1 MRSRIQKLSGGVGA
15 ALRAVLPGPAA
26 GRRSARRWLALKA
39 LTRLRREIT
48 FRRSGFLWTGATA
61 SSITQAI
68 YTTGHYQDAHWDSLR
83 GWLERRA
90 DFARPVIVNVGAN
103 IGDVA
108 LPLSRS
114 GKRIIAI
121 EPNPETFARLQRNVR
136 QNGLARQ
143 ITGCDVAIA
152 EQAGTAQLVVTTDP
166 GNSELG
172 DGHGRLGFDGM
183 DKRRGSVAVRTERL
197 DTLLQSLGI
206 RPDEVALVWSDTQ
219 GFESHV
225 IASGSSLWRG
235 GTPLWVEIWPKGLAC
250 HGGLPYFLELC
261 RTHFTRV
268 MPLERLGNEPEP
280 IGALDAIVAGLGS
293 AEFTDALL
301 VP

>member
-1 MRSRIQKLSGGVGA
+1 MV
-15 ALRAVLPGPAA
+15 
-26 GRRSARRWLALKA
+26 
-39 LTRLRREIT
+39 
-48 FRRSGFLWTGATA
+48 
-61 SSITQAI
+61 
-68 YTTGHYQDAHWDSLR
+68 R
-83 GWLERRA
+83 GWLESRK
-90 DFARPVIVNVGAN
+90 DFARPVMVNVGAN

-114 GKRIIAI
+114 GKHIIAI

-143 ITGCDVAIA
+143 ITCCNVAIA
-152 EQAGTAQLVVTTDP
+152 EKSGTAELVVTADP
-166 GNSELG
+166 GNSELS

-183 DKRRGSVAVRTERL
+183 DKRRGSVTVKTEGL
-197 DTLLQSLGI
+197 DILLESLGI
-206 RPDEVALVWSDTQ
+206 RPDQVALVWSDTQ

-225 IASGSSLWRG
+225 IASGSSLWRS